1 MKPYYCVRLEG
12 LTWPSAQQTKLRELV
27 ETWLEAE
34 HPFDDRGPG
43 VSIRLDAENPEQWW
57 RYTIDESL
65 NGGAI
70 VSTTIT
76 ILNLDKK
83 STFEVRTS
91 VIPGGSRVTPQSY
104 KFSVTNL
111 KILVSQVLDVVTVY
125 DAGMRLGHR
134 TEIITDVQGAQ
145 TVAGFFD
152 APSRALPIVIETMP
166 SEEVSVFEADRLGT
180 TLAGIAHVFQIVGTA
195 PRLAFNEFYGGDVL
209 AVQGLVV
216 MWPDHTVLPF
226 SGVGRVP
233 RSGSNERVRVM
244 TLISDTAAESLAPLR
259 APRFRRRAVEQEVET
274 RVVEAEKKEQDF
286 LGDPETVSWSEY
298 RSALDGWQETEEQ
311 VQETELRVGEL
322 EQALAEAD
330 RIIAEQ
336 RTIIENKDQAVD
348 QLILQNVNYAIELKK
363 NPTGLT
369 ATSAIDAVNK
379 SIGLCNHLYFH
390 PQAIASAKELAG
402 IDASRLLQDLMSL
415 NIVARDWQIGNI
427 NNASIKVTCRN
438 FGLNFAA
445 GVGDNAE
452 QKYGSDYAFS
462 WEGRTEFAVAHIRG
476 GKGSRI
482 YRVHVF
488 FDDDSHQVVVAYIG
502 RHLRGKRDHS

>member
-12 LTWPSAQQTKLRELV
+12 PTWPSAQQIKLRELV

-91 VIPGGSRVTPQSY
+91 VIPGGSRVTPLSI
-104 KFSVTNL
+104 KVSLKTKRALLARVVETVTL
-111 KILVSQVLDVVTVY
+111 Y
-125 DAGMRLGHR
+125 DAGMKIGTKAAVI
-134 TEIITDVQGAQ
+134 TEPSGAEA
-145 TVAGFFD
+145 VAAFFE
-152 APSRALPIVIETMP
+152 APSRSLPIVIETML
-166 SEEVSVFEADRLGT
+166 SFETSVFEAQELSAE
-180 TLAGIAHVFQIVGTA
+180 LAGLAHVVQIVGSA
-195 PRLAFNEFYGGDVL
+195 SRAAFNEFHGRDVL
-209 AVQGLVV
+209 PQQGLVIL
-216 MWPDHTVLPF
+216 WPDHTNNTIVGNGMLAGA
-226 SGVGRVP
+226 GVKDR
-233 RSGSNERVRVM
+233 NYVRQSV
-244 TLISDTAAESLAPLR
+244 TDIASDSLAPLR

-286 LGDPETVSWSEY
+286 LGDPETVSWGEY
-298 RSALDGWQETEEQ
+298 RSALDGWQETEE
-311 VQETELRVGEL
+311 RVSEL

-330 RIIAEQ
+330 RIVAEKQ
-336 RTIIENKDQAVD
+336 QLLEKGDQVVD
-348 QLILQNVNYAIELKK
+348 QLVLQNTELAIRLGRS
-363 NPTGLT
+363 PSGLV
-369 ATSAIDAVNK
+369 ATSAIDAVRQAK
-379 SIGLCNHLYFH
+379 SMCENLVFH
-390 PQAIASAKELAG
+390 EQALQSAEQIQG
-402 IDASRLLQDLMSL
+402 IDANRLLQDLVRL
-415 NIVARDWQIGNI
+415 NIVAGDWQTGRISNSSLTI
-427 NNASIKVTCRN
+427 SCRS
-438 FGLNFAA
+438 FGLNYAA
-445 GVGDNAE
+445 GIGEVAE
-452 QKYGSDYAFS
+452 NKYGEDYSFT
-462 WEGRTEFAVAHIRG
+462 WRGRTEHAVAHIRNG
-476 GKGSRI
+476 RGVHL

>member
-1 MKPYYCVRLEG
+1 
-12 LTWPSAQQTKLRELV
+12 LV

-91 VIPGGSRVTPQSY
+91 VIPGGSRVTPLSINV
-104 KFSVTNL
+104 SL
-111 KILVSQVLDVVTVY
+111 KTKRALLARVVDTLTLY
-125 DAGMRLGHR
+125 DAGMKIGTKVALI
-134 TEIITDVQGAQ
+134 TEPAGAE
-145 TVAGFFD
+145 AIAAFFE

-166 SEEVSVFEADRLGT
+166 SFETSVFEVGKLAPE
-180 TLAGIAHVFQIVGTA
+180 LAGLAHVVQIVGA
-195 PRLAFNEFYGGDVL
+195 ASRLAFNEFHGRDVL
-209 AVQGLVV
+209 PQQGLVIL
-216 MWPDHTVLPF
+216 WPDHTNNSIVGNGMLAGA
-226 SGVGRVP
+226 GVNDR
-233 RSGSNERVRVM
+233 NYVRQSV
-244 TLISDTAAESLAPLR
+244 TDIASDSLAPLR

-286 LGDPETVSWSEY
+286 LGDPETVSWSDY

-311 VQETELRVGEL
+311 VQETESRVGEL

-348 QLILQNVNYAIELKK
+348 QLILQNVNYAIELNK

-379 SIGLCNHLYFH
+379 SIELCNHLYFH
-390 PQAIASAKELAG
+390 PQAIASAKKLAG

-476 GKGSRI
+476 GKGPRM

-502 RHLRGKRDHS
+502 RHLRGKRDHN